1 MPGTHAPMERSMNGK
16 LIVVFVLSLMVAY
29 AGLAGFSRSSRA
41 AAAGRAGQQDTASSE
56 KGANCRTV
64 SFKRDVLPAFQ
75 ESCVACHYDKNQ
87 MPGLDLSPSSAY
99 ADLVNRKSHL
109 NPNLVLVKPSSPVK
123 SFLLEKLSRKPRFG
137 AAMPA
142 YGKPLTPAQKTLLTE
157 WIKQGAKDN

>member
-1 MPGTHAPMERSMNGK
+1 MPGTQAPMERSMNGK

-29 AGLAGFSRSSRA
+29 AGLAGSSRSSRA
-41 AAAGRAGQQDTASSE
+41 AAAGQHDTATSE
-56 KGANCRTV
+56 KGANCQTV

-75 ESCVACHYDKNQ
+75 DSCVACHYDKNQ

-99 ADLVNRKSHL
+99 TDLVNRRSHL
-109 NPNLVLVKPSSPVK
+109 NPDLVLVKPSSPAK
-123 SFLLEKLSRKPRFG
+123 SFLLEKLSGKPRFG